1 MTMINSGLISICWPI
16 FISGVGRVRQSKEL
30 SGNGKG
36 VGRGWWI
43 HDASEGLETTM
54 EVTGTRHGPQGIYDN
69 NRGVGGGMWSLR
81 LQQGQQMCWRRIDD
95 ISKGIED
102 DNGGGSRLT
111 TGLVDWQQQ
120 LSFGFPCFQVATNNT
135 VLSLSNRY
143 LISIIF
149 SSDSFFYIRC
159 MKYYQYCNHAENILY
174 QIYTNLAYEP
184 PMYRRVKILHFL
196 MINKDVR
203 KSLACKKGNDNPIW
217 SWNNSL
223 RDYLNV

>member
-1 MTMINSGLISICWPI
+1 
-16 FISGVGRVRQSKEL
+16 
-30 SGNGKG
+30 
-36 VGRGWWI
+36 
-43 HDASEGLETTM
+43 
-54 EVTGTRHGPQGIYDN
+54 
-69 NRGVGGGMWSLR
+69 
-81 LQQGQQMCWRRIDD
+81 
-95 ISKGIED
+95 
-102 DNGGGSRLT
+102 
-111 TGLVDWQQQ
+111 
-120 LSFGFPCFQVATNNT
+120 
-135 VLSLSNRY
+135 
-143 LISIIF
+143 
-149 SSDSFFYIRC
+149 